1 MVHPKSIIIG
11 ISISIILI
19 KCFKYYI
26 FESELWS
33 FLFYTAGVS
42 FLYEMINNGK
52 KDIVIEGYATNSDKK
67 VKFADFEES
76 DTFKGKRD
84 GYVFKKDE
92 KGLGYYLDN

>member
-1 MVHPKSIIIG
+1 
-11 ISISIILI
+11 
-19 KCFKYYI
+19 
-26 FESELWS
+26 
-33 FLFYTAGVS
+33 
-42 FLYEMINNGK
+42 MINNGK